1 MADTE
6 TRLSTSLARLRERLA
21 QKGHTLLDNEWRGQR
36 ASYRF
41 RCAHGHETSRSG
53 IHALRFL
60 IDCPTCEAKAKL
72 ARLQQIVRQA
82 SGECPSTRHSN
93 SAARYHFRGR
103 LGHELEMRHAR
114 VLVRN

>member
-1 MADTE
+1 MKC
-6 TRLSTSLARLRERLA
+6 RRPV
-21 QKGHTLLDNEWRGQR
+21 
-36 ASYRF
+36 ASV
-41 RCAHGHETSRSG
+41 
-53 IHALRFL
+53 IHVLRFL
-60 IDCPTCEAKAKL
+60 IDCPTCEAEVKL

-93 SAARYHFRGR
+93 SAARYRFRGR